1 MYACWRP
8 GTIASRTIVTEV
20 ARPCPIAKY
29 GLLPHQAICA
39 DRRKE
44 RECAIQIKVGKGW
57 LPFRKKDACRWEPGL
72 SGKVGRSANRPN
84 FRRGRV
90 YCGIESG
97 RSTRA
102 VRISFDPQTIS
113 TDLYKILLDQRP
125 KVANPLII
133 DLEAAKAS
141 TVVNKNLSVNR
152 SKFGMV
158 TCNTPTLQADFA
170 RQVPPEAQRVV
181 DKVLC
186 FVRRV
191 SFMSPAH
198 PDRAHRCAA
207 GRGMIAPGWGAT
219 DPEPARPGG
228 DPAECAAIDEGL
240 TRRGDTN
247 SSNSLFRSRN

>member
-1 MYACWRP
+1 MRDPDQGWQGLAAFPEEGRLPMGAWALREGGSEREP
-8 GTIASRTIVTEV
+8 TELPP
-20 ARPCPIAKY
+20 RPCVLRHRKR
-29 GLLPHQAICA
+29 AI
-39 DRRKE
+39 D
-44 RECAIQIKVGKGW
+44 
-57 LPFRKKDACRWEPGL
+57 
-72 SGKVGRSANRPN
+72 
-84 FRRGRV
+84 
-90 YCGIESG
+90 
-97 RSTRA
+97 RA

-198 PDRAHRCAA
+198 PDRAHRSAA